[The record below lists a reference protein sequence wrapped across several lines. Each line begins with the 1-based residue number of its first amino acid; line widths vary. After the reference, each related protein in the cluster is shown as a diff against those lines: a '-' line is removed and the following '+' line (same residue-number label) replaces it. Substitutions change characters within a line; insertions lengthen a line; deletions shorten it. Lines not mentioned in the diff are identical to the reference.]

1 MRFTQEDYRSIEQ
14 WLKHRSIKD
23 IDFPSASKLTGLDNV
38 TVIQDNKNKIA
49 TIKQIADT
57 ISKMSFN
64 HFYNVSGT
72 ENKYYISILEA
83 ASLVPVEARR
93 LGLVITFY
101 TKNNNWQ
108 IYQFRGDSLNKWG
121 EEASWVNIVQETLD
135 ELIPIPDEEDIEGV
149 LKGNSIAFRLKDKI
163 YNLQEYSGKGRVI
176 LRKNMVLSNN
186 SGIPGVDISDDPDG
200 MTNVLTQEM
209 VSQDNTVYIIQY
221 DYSLEGKTVK
231 IPDNCVLMFLGGSLN
246 NGTIDL
252 NGAQVTGLLKPV
264 LGTVSVTGKYAE
276 GQVFYRNG
284 KLLVQGQNSFDTLVT
299 DTALQ
304 QISNSVSTAVDN
316 ANTALNSVNSVIS
329 TVENIVL
336 QAILDNITVSING
349 GTPVEPDSKGNIDVI
364 VQPLTIK
371 HREGE
376 DVISDTYNGKVA
388 TTINTSDF
396 TILNGAASTNN
407 VVSRYNPFNIV
418 GGQVTVH
425 PLKFAVNGT
434 PYAYSPLSSLP
445 LIDFDN
451 LPINRVLF
459 SGTIEQEDGTFL
471 AKGTYLSGVSS
482 GLSTP
487 VNTKT
492 LIFTLFGCTVTG
504 VTVSSCV
511 EDPVNDTLH
520 PTSII
525 RSSINTDK
533 TAITIDSVRPS
544 IDADEGG
551 KVLNLQTLGTEVKKF
566 NIIVTGYKNNG

>member
-525 RSSINTDK
+525 RSSVNTDK

>member
-434 PYAYSPLSSLP
+434 PYAYSPLASLP

-525 RSSINTDK
+525 RSSVNTDK